1 MYVQQENQIIFE
13 MTVSSIVSYFLYKR
27 LPLRKRGLQIFA
39 QVSSMH
45 S

>member
-27 LPLRKRGLQIFA
+27 LPLRTLL
-39 QVSSMH
+39 
-45 S
+45 